1 MDVFVLSSTKQEI
14 HATIKEC
21 SNNLSWLLSSI
32 YASPRLVERRILW
45 SNRAKV
51 AQLHT
56 LPWLL
61 LGDFNEILSGEDKFG
76 GRNINL
82 NRALDFKGCLD
93 ASNIL
98 DLGFFGLKY
107 TWSNQRQISNLIL
120 EMIDRCF
127 ANPTWRLLYPEASVT
142 HLHWVFSYHYPVLME
157 LCNSLAEVRN
167 KPFRFQSM
175 WMLHPDFPRV
185 VKESWGREQLLT
197 DAISGFTRQA
207 KQWNVNVFGNL
218 FARKRRVLARINGA
232 QKALSN
238 NPSDF
243 LIQLEKNLIEEYNL
257 IMPQKEDF
265 WALKSHL
272 NWAAFGDRNT
282 SFFHVSTI
290 LRGHRNKIRNIKD
303 NLREWITKEE
313 GVKEFILTRFKLL
326 YTTDLAYSTT
336 SFEVSQFSC
345 CLCQKR
351 IKEIYAPMSL
361 KRKSRRPFGPSSPLK
376 PLDLMVFMLDSS
388 NISGRC

>member
-82 NRALDFKGCLD
+82 NRALDFKGYLD

-107 TWSNQRQISNLIL
+107 TWSNQRKISNLIL

-127 ANPTWRLLYPEASVT
+127 ANPTRRLLYPEASVT
-142 HLHWVFSYHYPVLME
+142 HLHRVFSYHYPVLME

-175 WMLHPDFPRV
+175 WMLHLDFPRAI
-185 VKESWGREQLLT
+185 KESWGREQLLT

-257 IMPQKEDF
+257 IMPQKEEF

-272 NWAAFGDRNT
+272 NWATFRDRNT

-290 LRGHRNKIRNIKD
+290 LRGHRNKIRSIKD

-326 YTTDLAYSTT
+326 YTTDFAYSTT

-345 CLCQKR
+345 CHLSEKNKRNLCSNFSEEE
-351 IKEIYAPMSL
+351 IKTAIWA
-361 KRKSRRPFGPSSPLK
+361 LK
-376 PLDLMVFMLDSS
+376 PFKTLGPNGLHARFF
-388 NISGRC
+388 

>member
-98 DLGFFGLKY
+98 DLGFSGLKY

-120 EMIDRCF
+120 EMIDKCF
-127 ANPTWRLLYPEASVT
+127 ANPTWRLLYPEAFVT
-142 HLHWVFSYHYPVLME
+142 HLHRVFSYHYPVSME

-175 WMLHPDFPRV
+175 WMLHPDFPRA

-243 LIQLEKNLIEEYNL
+243 LIQLEKNLIEEHNL
-257 IMPQKEDF
+257 IMPQKEEF

-272 NWAAFGDRNT
+272 NWAA
-282 SFFHVSTI
+282 
-290 LRGHRNKIRNIKD
+290 L
-303 NLREWITKEE
+303 
-313 GVKEFILTRFKLL
+313 KLL
-326 YTTDLAYSTT
+326 LRIYTGFFLITT
-336 SFEVSQFSC
+336 LFQWN
-345 CLCQKR
+345 
-351 IKEIYAPMSL
+351 YAT
-361 KRKSRRPFGPSSPLK
+361 PL
-376 PLDLMVFMLDSS
+376 L
-388 NISGRC
+388 R

>member
-98 DLGFFGLKY
+98 DLGFSGLKY
-107 TWSNQRQISNLIL
+107 TWSNQRKISNLIL

-127 ANPTWRLLYPEASVT
+127 ANPTWRLLYPEASVM
-142 HLHWVFSYHYPVLME
+142 HLHKVFSYHYPVLME

-257 IMPQKEDF
+257 IMPQKEEF

-336 SFEVSQFSC
+336 SSEVSQFSC
-345 CLCQKR
+345 CHLSEKNKRNLCSNVSEEE
-351 IKEIYAPMSL
+351 IKTAL
-361 KRKSRRPFGPSSPLK
+361 WALK
-376 PLDLMVFMLDSS
+376 PFKTLGPDGLHVGFF
-388 NISGRC
+388 

>member
-45 SNRAKV
+45 LNRAKV

-120 EMIDRCF
+120 EMIDKCF
-127 ANPTWRLLYPEASVT
+127 ANPTWRLLYPEASVM
-142 HLHWVFSYHYPVLME
+142 HLHKVFSYHYPVLME

-175 WMLHPDFPRV
+175 WMLHPDFPRA

-257 IMPQKEDF
+257 IMP
-265 WALKSHL
+265 
-272 NWAAFGDRNT
+272 
-282 SFFHVSTI
+282 
-290 LRGHRNKIRNIKD
+290 
-303 NLREWITKEE
+303 
-313 GVKEFILTRFKLL
+313 
-326 YTTDLAYSTT
+326 
-336 SFEVSQFSC
+336 
-345 CLCQKR
+345 
-351 IKEIYAPMSL
+351 
-361 KRKSRRPFGPSSPLK
+361 
-376 PLDLMVFMLDSS
+376 
-388 NISGRC
+388 